1 MKTKIS
7 WFVIGFVL
15 SWLTWSTIHRIRSQ
29 PKDITKHWPEELRE
43 MAPDIGKS
51 WWQTA
56 QGKRAGQFVIWTP
69 DDYRLAEAMIMPI
82 EGQFPVIHISD
93 PDTNGVLDSISVS
106 DSGFHAIEVH
116 DKDGDRVFDSYGF
129 LNGIHDSFILLSD
142 DNLDGIFDT
151 RLGPGP
157 DLYVNIDAEWHKLIH
172 KDGKRYIANGGE
184 LKRVEPINGV
194 WRFKEK

>member
-7 WFVIGFVL
+7 WLVIGFVL
-15 SWLTWSTIHRIRSQ
+15 SWLTWSAIHRIRSQ
-29 PKDITKHWPEELRE
+29 PKDITEHWPEELRE
-43 MAPDIGKS
+43 IALDLKS
-51 WWQTA
+51 WMQTA

-69 DDYRLAEAMIMPI
+69 DDCRLAEAMIMPI

-93 PDTNGVLDSISVS
+93 PDRNGVLDAISVS
-106 DSGFHAIEVH
+106 DSACTSIDVH

-129 LNGIHDSFILLSD
+129 LKGIHDTSILLSD

-157 DLYVNIDAEWHKLIH
+157 GLYVNIDAKWHKLIH
-172 KDGKRYIANGGE
+172 KDGKRYIAIGGE
-184 LKRVEPINGV
+184 LKEVEPFNGV